1 MWPHIW
7 NISLKTWPG
16 KFYFLSL
23 HLSSSCETNFNSL
36 KLCLGVGI
44 VEFVHVCSCLFFLM
58 VCFTSPAL
66 FFCSYGSFFGP
77 SQPVISQRVIQES
90 KSILENQHLALRVSN
105 SQHAVCIINLLV
117 LLNLVRHAWCRFDLH
132 ITLLFTCMFVEL
144 CDIWLKIGEISGA

>member
-1 MWPHIW
+1 VWPHIW

-90 KSILENQHLALRVSN
+90 KSILENQHLALRVPN
-105 SQHAVCIINLLV
+105 AQHTVCIINFCFFQIMWEM
-117 LLNLVRHAWCRFDLH
+117 HAADY
-132 ITLLFTCMFVEL
+132 LFTKHFCTCILVGH
-144 CDIWLKIGEISGA
+144 CYIDLKFAKL

>member
-1 MWPHIW
+1 VWPHIW

-90 KSILENQHLALRVSN
+90 KSILENQHLALRVPN
-105 SQHAVCIINLLV
+105 AQHTVCIINFLFFPNHVRNACSRLSFYKAFLYMHSCRALL
-117 LLNLVRHAWCRFDLH
+117 HWF
-132 ITLLFTCMFVEL
+132 
-144 CDIWLKIGEISGA
+144 KICEIIGA